1 MGDKD
6 WIFKILKT
14 NTVYALWWNDEC
26 HEKKKNKKKEDNE
39 IMSDLNYVHIVRIS
53 SSFFF

>member
-1 MGDKD
+1 
-6 WIFKILKT
+6 
-14 NTVYALWWNDEC
+14 VYALWWNDEC